1 MKKCNMCGENDRLTN
16 ETFCRKCAEDYVIP
30 FIKSPKKVLKDLTPA
45 EKKVRI
51 TTIRAK
57 M

>member
-1 MKKCNMCGENDRLTN
+1 MCGENDRLAN

-51 TTIRAK
+51 ATIRAK